1 MSGLALSLIALPL
14 VCLIFVIFYIFS
26 GNTKDRNFFKLHPIS
41 SFWERYPFDT
51 IDKNEFELYAVSE
64 TQNLL
69 QIKVDFVK
77 ENSEIEAHWLNAAV
91 DSSAELV
98 LNEISYKI
106 HYPSRKL
113 SDFDFETK
121 IFENDQL
128 LAKSRPR
135 HTDPSCL
142 DVVVR
147 DKEFLCFDPLGLS
160 SGSIQFLR
168 PASWCWTNENKEILA
183 VYKYTTTF
191 RASNN
196 RVLALKKNIPQEHKA
211 IIFALIYGTSGRSDN
226 VLSS

>member
-1 MSGLALSLIALPL
+1 MNESSGTE
-14 VCLIFVIFYIFS
+14 V
-26 GNTKDRNFFKLHPIS
+26 
-41 SFWERYPFDT
+41 
-51 IDKNEFELYAVSE
+51 
-64 TQNLL
+64 
-69 QIKVDFVK
+69 
-77 ENSEIEAHWLNAAV
+77 HWFNAAV
-91 DSSAELV
+91 NSSAELV

-142 DVVVR
+142 DVVER
-147 DKEFLCFDPLGLS
+147 DKEFLYFDPLGHS
-160 SGSIQFLR
+160 SGSIQFVR
-168 PASWCWTNENKEILA
+168 PTSWCWTNEDKELLV
-183 VYKYTTTF
+183 VYKYTTKF

-211 IIFALIYGTSGRSDN
+211 IIFALIYGTSSRSDN